1 MKLGIYSSGR
11 NKEES
16 KVIMIDEMDVFKKRC
31 IKLQL
36 FIFSRCWK
44 LRSVSGSNK
53 IQLGRLKLKT
63 SIHKRVNVHA

>member
-53 IQLGRLKLKT
+53 I
-63 SIHKRVNVHA
+63 